1 MESLSS
7 IGLLGAFG
15 GGLVSFFSPCTLPL
29 LPAYLSV
36 VTGGSAGKTDKRLE
50 ALILSSFFILGFS
63 MVFIMLGLGASSIGQ
78 LLRGYRNEFN
88 WGTGSVVILLGVFMT
103 GILRLPLLQRTLQF
117 SPNVQGGSP
126 LSATIFGV
134 SFAIGWTPC
143 IGPILGAILMA
154 TGSAVSAQAGM
165 VYLTSYS
172 LGLALPFLASTIFL
186 NVMTQHSRTLGRWSA
201 YTRPVA
207 GTIVIVM
214 GIAIATGTMTQLS
227 SFMVGLFPSLAT
239 LG

>member
-1 MESLSS
+1 
-7 IGLLGAFG
+7 
-15 GGLVSFFSPCTLPL
+15 
-29 LPAYLSV
+29 
-36 VTGGSAGKTDKRLE
+36 
-50 ALILSSFFILGFS
+50 
-63 MVFIMLGLGASSIGQ
+63 
-78 LLRGYRNEFN
+78 
-88 WGTGSVVILLGVFMT
+88 
-103 GILRLPLLQRTLQF
+103 
-117 SPNVQGGSP
+117 
-126 LSATIFGV
+126 
-134 SFAIGWTPC
+134 
-143 IGPILGAILMA
+143 MA

-186 NVMTQHSRTLGRWSA
+186 NVMTQNSRKLGRWSA

-227 SFMVGLFPSLAT
+227 SFMLGLFPSLAT